1 VLAGLC
7 RAESIFDSSLDLEAI
22 ATLNELLDVRAL
34 NERIIADDRRRRQ
47 PTQSHGEWRGG

>member
-7 RAESIFDSSLDLEAI
+7 QAESIFDSRLDLEAV
-22 ATLNELLDVRAL
+22 AVLNELLEVRAL

-47 PTQSHGEWRGG
+47 PSQGGWPDG

>member
-7 RAESIFDSSLDLEAI
+7 HAESIFDSSLDLEAI

-34 NERIIADDRRRRQ
+34 NERIIADDQRRREG
-47 PTQSHGEWRGG
+47 TTGGWRDG

>member
-7 RAESIFDSSLDLEAI
+7 QAESIFNSSLDLEAI

-34 NERIIADDRRRRQ
+34 NERIMLDDQHRRQ
-47 PTQSHGEWRGG
+47 PNQGEWRGG